1 MEFKEI
7 YRENLDSMYSYA
19 NYCTDALLFSRKCF
33 FLCVEQFDSLYVYAE
48 KQKNRAEDEKQMKED
63 ARDSLRVENEN
74 KRIWRRIAVGEG
86 ILIAGVTAGIV
97 TGAIIPAAIG
107 VIVGEGILV
116 SLPRIRKKN

>member
-1 MEFKEI
+1 
-7 YRENLDSMYSYA
+7 
-19 NYCTDALLFSRKCF
+19 
-33 FLCVEQFDSLYVYAE
+33 
-48 KQKNRAEDEKQMKED
+48 MKED

-74 KRIWRRIAVGEG
+74 KRIWRRVAVGEG